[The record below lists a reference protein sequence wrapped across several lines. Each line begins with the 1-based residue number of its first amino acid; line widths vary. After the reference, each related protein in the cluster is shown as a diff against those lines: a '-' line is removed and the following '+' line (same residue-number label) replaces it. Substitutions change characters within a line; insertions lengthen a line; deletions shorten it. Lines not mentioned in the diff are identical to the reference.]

1 MAFEISDTTPKK
13 QRDILAK
20 KRDRVIKRQQER
32 EEELRR
38 KKFEFEEQKRI
49 SEREKSVK
57 EETIN
62 DIKKIENERREAILK
77 NHKATK
83 STPTKTKKANDA
95 GKVKT
100 YFLYSR
106 YSRIVTFFDFLFKFS
121 KKNTTKNKSRNFP
134 PNVLFFK
141 KNRNYCTAVYTQFDP
156 LNDCLYGKL
165 HIILKRRNV
174 QICEHSIFFNY

>member
-106 YSRIVTFFDFLFKFS
+106 YSD
-121 KKNTTKNKSRNFP
+121 
-134 PNVLFFK
+134 
-141 KNRNYCTAVYTQFDP
+141 
-156 LNDCLYGKL
+156 
-165 HIILKRRNV
+165 
-174 QICEHSIFFNY
+174 